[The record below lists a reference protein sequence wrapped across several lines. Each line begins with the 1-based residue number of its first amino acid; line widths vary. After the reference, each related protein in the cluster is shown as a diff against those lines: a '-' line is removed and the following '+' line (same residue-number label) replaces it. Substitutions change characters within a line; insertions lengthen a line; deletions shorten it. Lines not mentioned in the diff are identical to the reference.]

1 MKCKYNLRCFFFFGR
16 DVGFTGKT
24 AAVVRH
30 ALRLLEDDVTVTE
43 SQKDSE
49 NDVEI
54 HVQPKLVLPHVFNLV
69 FYSNQ
74 VK

>member
-1 MKCKYNLRCFFFFGR
+1 MFSR

-30 ALRLLEDDVTVTE
+30 ALRLLKDGITITE
-43 SQKDSE
+43 SKKDSE
-49 NDVEI
+49 SAVQV
-54 HVQPKLVLPHVFNLV
+54 HVQPKLVLPHVLNLV

-74 VK
+74 VKKLSHVQL